1 MGIKSEDAYAAAARR
16 LIGTNKRR
24 RGSPLAGRRLSR
36 LRALV
41 AALDAFEPMC
51 ADEYRLSCMPPYD
64 TLAAFGALLA
74 HAMREFSLMYRAC
87 PEVASAM
94 RGTAA
99 GKRVLARMKAGE
111 GLTRGPA
118 RRMPPQ
124 VAKAVDEVLSRAF
137 GPGEDAG
144 ESAPVRRPPEDGGS
158 PGSGA

>member
-1 MGIKSEDAYAAAARR
+1 MSRKLDDVYAAAARR
-16 LIGTNKRR
+16 LIGTKKRR
-24 RGSPLAGRRLSR
+24 RGCPLAGRRLSR
-36 LRALV
+36 LQALV

-51 ADEYRLSCMPPYD
+51 TDEYRLSCMPPYD

-111 GLTRGPA
+111 GLTREPA
-118 RRMPPQ
+118 RRMPPP
-124 VAKAVDEVLSRAF
+124 VAKAVDEVLARAF
-137 GPGEDAG
+137 GSGEDAG
-144 ESAPVRRPPEDGGS
+144 EIAPGRRPPEEGGS